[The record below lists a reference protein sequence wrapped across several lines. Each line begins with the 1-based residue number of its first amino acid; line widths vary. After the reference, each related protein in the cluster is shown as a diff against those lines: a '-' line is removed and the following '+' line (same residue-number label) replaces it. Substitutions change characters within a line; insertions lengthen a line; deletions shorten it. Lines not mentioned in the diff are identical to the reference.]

1 MSPVDPEIQSM
12 LDALTAA
19 RTDPPA
25 RVTLEESRGI
35 YRQQYVEMSRGPDGQ
50 VAEEILPL
58 PGAATDVTLTLY
70 RPASASGPLPLI
82 LYLHGG
88 GFVLGDAKAYAKQSA
103 RIAENCN
110 AIVAFLDYR
119 RAPEHPFPAALDDT
133 LLAARWLTE
142 NAAAI
147 GADAGRFALM
157 GDSAGGNLAIAAMF
171 QFRAEKHFKTV
182 TLLYPV
188 TDFRPYAGL
197 ADHSRSD
204 QKYATGYYL
213 ERPAM
218 EYFGRSYLGT
228 ETALAADPR
237 VSPLAAVDVSGLP
250 PVAIYGG
257 EYDLLRD
264 QGRDFADRLKAADNI
279 VSYRCFDGLIHNF
292 MQQAGIS
299 KASDEAFRIV
309 CQETKT
315 ALA

>member
-1 MSPVDPEIQSM
+1 MAPIDLEIQSM
-12 LDALTAA
+12 LDALHEQ
-19 RTDPPA
+19 RTNPPA
-25 RVTLEESRGI
+25 RVTLGESRSI
-35 YRQQYVEMSRGPDGQ
+35 YRQQYLEMSRGPQGQ
-50 VAEEILPL
+50 VEEETLSL
-58 PGAATDVTLTLY
+58 PGADATLTLY
-70 RPASASGPLPLI
+70 RPGGNSGSQPLI

-88 GFVLGDAKAYAKQSA
+88 GFVLGDAQAYARQSA
-103 RIAENCN
+103 RIAENCS

-133 LLAARWLTE
+133 LLAVRWLME

-147 GADAGRFALM
+147 GADADRFALM
-157 GDSAGGNLAIAAMF
+157 GDSAGGNLAIAAMLH
-171 QFRAEKHFKTV
+171 FRSGKHFKAV

-197 ADHSRSD
+197 ADHSGSD
-204 QKYATGYYL
+204 REYATGYYL

-228 ETALAADPR
+228 DTALAKDPR
-237 VSPLAAVDVSGLP
+237 VSPLAATDVSGLP

-264 QGRDFADRLKAADNI
+264 QGRDFAEKLKASGNV

-292 MQQAGIS
+292 MQQTGIS

-309 CQETKT
+309 CQEIKA
-315 ALA
+315 ALV